1 MYISSQKVGL
11 RANVLMQVTSDEQ
24 SIVDNSF
31 TFKANKEVISRIL
44 VPYAVSPWNNLAPN
58 HGAGKATIKNLQW
71 EKSKNYQEILRHA

>member
-1 MYISSQKVGL
+1 
-11 RANVLMQVTSDEQ
+11 MQVTSDEQ

-58 HGAGKATIKNLQW
+58 HGVGKATIKNLQ
-71 EKSKNYQEILRHA
+71 